1 MVMWFID
8 MKSFMVRDVLWSV
21 IMSIIYIFYVLVFF
35 YGLKWCFILLFMVDD
50 LRVCF
55 I

>member
-21 IMSIIYIFYVLVFF
+21 IMSIIFFVLVFF
-35 YGLKWCFILLFMVDD
+35 YGLKGCFILLFMVDD